1 MEIIQKREIKK
12 PIRAASGISVV
23 AVVTAPFDCP
33 AKCTYCFGGPNFGAP
48 KSYIIGEPAVN
59 RAAQNAFHP
68 YYQTFDRLKQY
79 LSEGHFPSKSQI
91 IVVGGTF
98 TALPKN
104 YRRWFIGMCLK
115 ALNDFP
121 NIKHDENVIPENE
134 VLRNEKALIR
144 CVGISIETRPDW
156 LDEMILDELLN
167 LGVTRIEIG
176 VQSTFDDVLQ
186 KVNRGHDVSS
196 VIKATKLLK
205 DAGFEVCY
213 HMMLGLPGSNEEKDI
228 ESIKRIFYD
237 ENFMPD
243 MVKIYPT
250 LILPGSEL
258 YYEWKN
264 GKYTPIDEF
273 GVLRIM
279 REVTKFLPPFIRVN
293 RIQRDLPSQLIHAG
307 IKRGDLRSFIEDQ
320 LKKEGIRC
328 LCTRCREV
336 GIREIKEKILP
347 DEKTI
352 KLNRRSYRASEGIEH
367 FLSFEDENLTLIGY
381 LRLRIPSKD
390 CWREEIKD
398 AAIVRE
404 LHVYGQSVPIGVKG
418 DKQWQHKG
426 YGKKLLSE
434 AERIAYYE
442 YGLNKMVIISAIGVR
457 EYYRKFGYERDGPYV
472 SKRLNLGTLIES

>member
-1 MEIIQKREIKK
+1 MELNQDIIKK

-68 YYQTFDRLKQY
+68 YYQTFDRLRQY
-79 LSEGHFPSKSQI
+79 LRNGHFPSKSQI

-98 TALPKN
+98 TALPKD
-104 YRRWFIGMCLK
+104 YRKWFIGMCLK

-121 NIKHDENVIPENE
+121 NIKHEDKVVPEVE

-144 CVGISIETRPDW
+144 CVGISVETRPDW
-156 LDEMILDELLN
+156 LDNMILEELLN

-176 VQSTFDDVLQ
+176 VQSTFDDVLE
-186 KVNRGHDVSS
+186 KVKRGHDVNA
-196 VIKATKLLK
+196 VIKATKMLK

-213 HMMLGLPGSNEEKDI
+213 HMMLGLPGSNLERDI
-228 ESIKRIFYD
+228 ESLKTIFYN

-250 LILPGSEL
+250 LVLPGSEL
-258 YYEWKN
+258 YNSWLRGEYN
-264 GKYTPIDEF
+264 PINEEE
-273 GVLRIM
+273 VLKIM
-279 REVTKFLPPFIRVN
+279 REVTKFLPPFVRINRV
-293 RIQRDLPSQLIHAG
+293 QRDLPSSLVQAG
-307 IKRGDLRSFIEDQ
+307 IKRGDLRAYVESF

-336 GIREIKEKILP
+336 GIREIKEGFIP
-347 DEKTI
+347 NENSI
-352 KLNRRSYRASEGIEH
+352 KLIRRTYKASEGTEH
-367 FLSFEDENLTLIGY
+367 FLSFEDEDLTLIGY

-390 CWREEIKD
+390 CWKIETKN

-404 LHVYGQSVPIGVKG
+404 LHVYGQIVPIGLKEMG
-418 DKQWQHKG
+418 KWQHKG
-426 YGKKLLSE
+426 YGKKLLAE

-442 YGLNKMVIISAIGVR
+442 YGINKMVIISAIGVR
-457 EYYRKFGYERDGPYV
+457 DYYRKFGYEKEGPYV
-472 SKRLNLGTLIES
+472 SKKLSRNNLIDA